1 MKKLCVISAL
11 IITLVSCE
19 NKENAD
25 TTVDYNNMIVR
36 IAELEIVEE
45 QLKNYLTELNIEARA
60 SMERESGVISIFP
73 MSDKE
78 TPSKITIVEIY
89 ADENAYEAHLETPHF
104 KKYKTTTAEMV
115 KSLKLIDMSAVDL
128 KSMPLIFEKLKVST
142 QKDMYPF

>member
-78 TPSKITIVEIY
+78 TPSKIRIVEIY
-89 ADENAYEAHLETPHF
+89 ADKNAYEAHLKTSHF

-128 KSMPLIFEKLKVST
+128 ESMPLIFEKLK
-142 QKDMYPF
+142 

>member
-19 NKENAD
+19 NKEKTD
-25 TTVDYNNMIVR
+25 TTVDYKHMIVR
-36 IAELEIVEE
+36 IAELEIEEE

-60 SMERESGVISIFP
+60 SIEGESGVISIFP

-89 ADENAYEAHLETPHF
+89 ADKNAYEAHLKTPHF

-115 KSLKLIDMSAVDL
+115 KSLKLIDMGAVDL
-128 KSMPLIFEKLKVST
+128 ESMPLIFEKLK
-142 QKDMYPF
+142 

>member
-19 NKENAD
+19 NKEKAD
-25 TTVDYNNMIVR
+25 TTVDYKHMIVR
-36 IAELEIVEE
+36 IAELEIEEE

-60 SMERESGVISIFP
+60 SMEAESGVISIFP

-89 ADENAYEAHLETPHF
+89 ADKNAYEAHLKTPHF

-115 KSLKLIDMSAVDL
+115 KSLKLIDMGAVDL
-128 KSMPLIFEKLKVST
+128 ESMPLIFEKLK
-142 QKDMYPF
+142 